1 MRIMKIDDD
10 KYLRMTLNERVQH
23 FLLLSSFIIL
33 VITGFWL
40 KYPEAWWVRWI
51 TVLIGENAFN
61 ARSLIHRIAA
71 VAMVLTSV
79 YHIIYLAASPRGRKL
94 FLDFLPK
101 RSDLTEFGNSM
112 KYLFGNSAEKPGFGR
127 FSYIEKMEYW
137 AVVWGT
143 VIMGATGF
151 ILWFKDYFFK
161 YISNTGMEI
170 ATAIHFYE
178 AILASLAILVWH
190 FYFVFLNPDVYPVN
204 KSWVRGYLTRHQMEN
219 EHPKWLEEIE
229 NMEITARGSENND
242 SETLSENTKPE
253 VKKVLTE
260 HNADAGKNKENEN
273 EIRNVKEDVKNE
285 TDDKPV
291 TEINADEADRKK
303 DENV

>member
-1 MRIMKIDDD
+1 MKSDND
-10 KYLRMTLNERVQH
+10 KYIRMTLNERVQH

-51 TVLIGENAFN
+51 TILIGENAFN

-71 VAMVLTSV
+71 VAMVVTSV

-94 FLDFLPK
+94 FMDFLPK
-101 RSDLTEFGNSM
+101 RSDLSEFGNSM
-112 KYLFGNSAEKPGFGR
+112 KYLFGNSAEKPRFGR

-204 KSWVRGYLTRHQMEN
+204 KAWVKGYLTRHQMEH
-219 EHPKWLEEIE
+219 EHPQWLEEIE
-229 NMEITARGSENND
+229 NKESVDGISENREPNIV
-242 SETLSENTKPE
+242 SENTKPDKKEELTELKTKTDKNKKNELHVGE
-253 VKKVLTE
+253 VKSDVKNVTDEKRITE
-260 HNADAGKNKENEN
+260 INEN
-273 EIRNVKEDVKNE
+273 EADKKKED
-285 TDDKPV
+285 
-291 TEINADEADRKK
+291 
-303 DENV
+303 NV

>member
-1 MRIMKIDDD
+1 MRKMKIDDD

-71 VAMVLTSV
+71 VAMILTSV

-94 FLDFLPK
+94 FIDFLPK

-112 KYLFGNSAEKPGFGR
+112 KYLFGNSAEKPRFGR

-170 ATAIHFYE
+170 ASAIHFYE

-204 KSWVRGYLTRHQMEN
+204 KAWIRGYLTRQQLEH

-229 NMEITARGSENND
+229 NKGPVNLKPENNT
-242 SETLSENTKPE
+242 SEALSEIMIIEPKDTK
-253 VKKVLTE
+253 TE
-260 HNADAGKNKENEN
+260 TNKNKADN
-273 EIRNVKEDVKNE
+273 KKNE
-285 TDDKPV
+285 PETSEIKSEEDNEPERKPV
-291 TEINADEADRKK
+291 IKNNDEVSDSKNE
-303 DENV
+303 DNV